1 MGGRAF
7 ASAKTRR
14 IQDKKKMIIAA
25 QAGYVLSV
33 TAFLSPLFFVT
44 AFFAG
49 VMEAN
54 QHSVGEAIDRIRE
67 LRKGSNL
74 SGLKLK
80 DLIHERHKR

>member
-1 MGGRAF
+1 
-7 ASAKTRR
+7 
-14 IQDKKKMIIAA
+14 
-25 QAGYVLSV
+25 
-33 TAFLSPLFFVT
+33 
-44 AFFAG
+44 
-49 VMEAN
+49 MEAN